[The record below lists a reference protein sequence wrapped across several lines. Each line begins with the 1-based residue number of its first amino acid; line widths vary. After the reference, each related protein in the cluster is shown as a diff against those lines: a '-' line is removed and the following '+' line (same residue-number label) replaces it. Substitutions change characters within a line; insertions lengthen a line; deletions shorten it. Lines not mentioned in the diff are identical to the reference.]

1 MVQQH
6 ELLKVR
12 VCAGKLAA
20 GAWLLLGSPGCIGA
34 ELDDVAEISISTHVE
49 DWRDEVIYQLLT
61 DRFANGDSANDYRK
75 DASALAHYQ
84 GGDYRGIVDKL
95 DYLEG
100 LGVTTIWIS
109 PIVKNVDADA
119 GFDAYHGY
127 WGVALDDL
135 NPHFGGLADL
145 RALVKAVHARKM
157 KVILDIVTNHMG
169 QVFYYDINNNG
180 QPDEWL
186 SGSGE
191 RMGGGSGSQLHA
203 ALARTT
209 EYDPDYDPKG
219 VQAFTS
225 LGLSG
230 PAQVRFFD
238 MPEIFR
244 VPPSPAIFSQP
255 EVYNRRGRVTSWD
268 SREQTIYGDFP
279 GGLKDL
285 DTTIPQVRE
294 ALTQVYVDWVLK
306 ADFDG
311 LRIDTLKHVE
321 TEFWQEF
328 APEVRRRL
336 ALRGK
341 RNFLLFG
348 EAFDDSDE
356 LVGSFTGE
364 RQLDSVFYFPQ
375 KFQVFDS
382 VFLRGGA
389 TKNIE
394 RLFEQRALH
403 YSDVP
408 QEGGVNVPPR
418 QLLVN
423 FIDNHDVPRF
433 MFERGDPSALRAALA
448 YLFTED
454 GIPCLYYGTEQEY
467 WGGNDPANREPLWWS
482 GYATNGETF
491 QWISKLARTRKTYP
505 ALTRGSFELTW
516 TTEHTAG
523 ESDAGIV
530 AFERKTAEGDYALVV
545 INAQG
550 KHTSRSVD
558 AEAGTVMAVTAE
570 PGSTL
575 IDALGG
581 GSAPVAQDG
590 TLAVELPPH
599 GTAIF
604 VPEGAYVP

>member
-6 ELLKVR
+6 ELLNWARR
-12 VCAGKLAA
+12 VGPRLWGLA
-20 GAWLLLGSPGCIGA
+20 LLLGATGCIGA
-34 ELDDVAEISISTHVE
+34 ELDDVAEMQVSTHVD

-61 DRFANGDSANDYRK
+61 DRFADGDSANDYRK
-75 DASALAHYQ
+75 DSSALAHYQ

-95 DYLEG
+95 DYLEQ

-127 WGVALDDL
+127 WAVALDDL
-135 NPHFGGLADL
+135 NPHFGDLADL
-145 RALVKAVHARKM
+145 RAMVKAVHGRKM
-157 KVILDIVTNHMG
+157 KVILDIVTNHLG

-191 RMGGGSGSQLHA
+191 RMGGGSGTQEHGE
-203 ALARTT
+203 LARTT
-209 EYDPDYDPKG
+209 EYDPDYDPQG

-230 PAQVRFFD
+230 PAKVRFFD

-244 VPPSPAIFSQP
+244 VPPSPAIFRHP
-255 EVYNRRGRVTSWD
+255 EVYNRRGRVTSWE

-279 GGLKDL
+279 GGLKDI

-294 ALTQVYVDWVLK
+294 AMIQVYVDWVLK
-306 ADFDG
+306 ADLDG

-336 ALRGK
+336 AERGK
-341 RNFLLFG
+341 TNFLLFG
-348 EAFDDSDE
+348 EAFDGNDE

-382 VFLRGGA
+382 VFLRGGP

-394 RLFEQRALH
+394 RLFAERALH

-418 QLLVN
+418 DLLVN
-423 FIDNHDVPRF
+423 FMDNHDVPRF
-433 MFERGDPSALRAALA
+433 LFERGDTQALRAALS

-482 GYATNGETF
+482 GYPTSGETYR
-491 QWISKLARTRKTYP
+491 WISQLASARRTYA
-505 ALTRGSFELTW
+505 ALSHGTFELTW
-516 TTEHTAG
+516 TTEHTAD

-550 KHTSRSVD
+550 KHASRSVD
-558 AEAGTVMAVTAE
+558 EATGTVMAVTAE
-570 PGSTL
+570 PGSVL
-575 IDALGG
+575 VDVLSGG
-581 GSAPVAQDG
+581 TAPVAADG
-590 TLAVELPPH
+590 TLAVELPAY

-604 VPEGAYVP
+604 VPEGSYVP